1 MYAPN
6 HWKWKTSG
14 MASNFYCEFTA
25 QFVLHTT
32 LSPSLSPSKNRIIL
46 QQRNETTFP
55 MTDFT
60 LRGHIFTLRKPA
72 KRRCVTIYEYFPQRM
87 RRWSKKGCARAS
99 WIATSKTKDKF
110 RHWPPLLW
118 GNPDLSCVGVGTLNS
133 ENVSHFF
140 AGLVNGVKDVNRMR
154 KSEGKQKLCRECKT
168 RNGAGREFDG

>member
-1 MYAPN
+1 
-6 HWKWKTSG
+6 
-14 MASNFYCEFTA
+14 MASKLYCEFTA

-32 LSPSLSPSKNRIIL
+32 FSLLLSFTFENVWPIL
-46 QQRNETTFP
+46 QQRNDLSNDRFHASRSHFHVTQIGKAQMRNFSFSRACVE
-55 MTDFT
+55 
-60 LRGHIFTLRKPA
+60 KA
-72 KRRCVTIYEYFPQRM
+72 K
-87 RRWSKKGCARAS
+87 KDCARAS

-154 KSEGKQKLCRECKT
+154 KSEGKQKLMRECKT